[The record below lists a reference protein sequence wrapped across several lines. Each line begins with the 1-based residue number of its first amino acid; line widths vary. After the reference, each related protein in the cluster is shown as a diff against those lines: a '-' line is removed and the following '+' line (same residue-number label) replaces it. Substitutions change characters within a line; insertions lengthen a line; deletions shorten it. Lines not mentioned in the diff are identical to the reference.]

1 MLTVLLLAAQLATSP
16 ATLTTP
22 PVDPS
27 FAEAKARADEYEAVL
42 SARDSKALVDA
53 QGRALEA
60 ALSACGPAKAA
71 FGAFT
76 VVVRVGA
83 DGVVDRIWRNSD
95 SDFAVCME
103 RELTRVRLPVAA
115 GKPFHASY
123 ELSFAP

>member
-1 MLTVLLLAAQLATSP
+1 MLTALLLAAQLTAQPTP
-16 ATLTTP
+16 A
-22 PVDPS
+22 PVDPA
-27 FAEAKARADEYEAVL
+27 FVEAKARADEYEAVL
-42 SARDSKALVDA
+42 SPRDSRALVEA
-53 QGRALEA
+53 QGTALEA
-60 ALSACGPAKAA
+60 ALSTCGPAKAA
-71 FGAFT
+71 YGAFT

-83 DGVVDRIWRNSD
+83 DGAVDRIWRDSD